1 MLFFPLKGLPL
12 NYANWR
18 FKMFS
23 KSEGCTKTMLILTQT
38 SFIMLNSRKLLLT
51 TRYIYFSL
59 LPWGQKLITQACQR
73 ICWELLPA
81 GTEKE
86 KALVSDAASRLF
98 PLPDECLHPT
108 VSCLYLETEKKK
120 CSAIKKYEEYSWS
133 GRYCSI
139 LYILDETPL
148 YTVFSNFLIRLISAS
163 QNRNEKL

>member
-120 CSAIKKYEEYSWS
+120 MQCYQEIWGVQLIWKILQHFIYSGWNTT
-133 GRYCSI
+133 
-139 LYILDETPL
+139 LYSFFKFPD
-148 YTVFSNFLIRLISAS
+148 
-163 QNRNEKL
+163 

>member
-12 NYANWR
+12 NYANWC

-86 KALVSDAASRLF
+86 KALVSDAASWLF

-108 VSCLYLETEKKK
+108 VSCLYLETEKKNAVL
-120 CSAIKKYEEYSWS
+120 SRNMRSTVDLEDIAAV
-133 GRYCSI
+133 
-139 LYILDETPL
+139 YILWMKHHVTQ
-148 YTVFSNFLIRLISAS
+148 FFQKFLIRLISAS